1 MKYTCAEYRTEMI
14 LLGLKRRL
22 QREELSEADRQL
34 LLSQIRD
41 LEQQMEMD

>member
-22 QREELSEADRQL
+22 QQEGLNEAERKL
-34 LLSQIRD
+34 ILSQIRD